1 MNLNSKLEK
10 HMKKDFRVGE
20 DKRINIDEGYV
31 MDYRKLQ
38 REPSRTRNNST
49 IPRYQTKWQ

>member
-1 MNLNSKLEK
+1 MNSKLEK
-10 HMKKDFRVGE
+10 QMKKDFMVGE